1 MGLRGYV
8 YGQPDWRRITVAG
21 WLTWGAVGGTTAGE
35 LLQVAYA
42 VTHPGVTDA
51 TLVLA
56 DGRRLAMT
64 VYPDRLELL
73 LPSDTPN
80 GPATVIAD
88 LDDGAGTTSTAQL
101 VIFLTGVAVPVAEA
115 KPAGGMPRRALT
127 RPHRLVHATPG
138 RVELVSEP
146 ARLIRRAPPALMLGV
161 ARTRVRVQLRRGGD
175 GRCAP
180 RWAGARGGAAAR
192 PDVTVAARTLGT
204 WRCRRRWST
213 RRATSSISSR
223 L

>member
-138 RVELVSEP
+138 RVELV
-146 ARLIRRAPPALMLGV
+146 
-161 ARTRVRVQLRRGGD
+161 RVRSRVSPRSCEAPAAPR
-175 GRCAP
+175 RCAP
-180 RWAGARGGAAAR
+180 RSDRASRRARCERGRR
-192 PDVTVAARTLGT
+192 PLRTATG
-204 WRCRRRWST
+204 RRSRRRCCST
-213 RRATSSISSR
+213 
-223 L
+223 